1 MFTASGKRA
10 ARWILLAAGFL
21 WMSTRGTDAHPVAQ
35 GGLLVTISS
44 DHVTLRITST
54 LEEVLVASAD
64 ARESGKYKSSAE
76 AAEGHGSYLLK
87 HFRLFAEGRR
97 LTASEPPR
105 RIQDLQDPV
114 PTRFVYEFI
123 YRLDKPAADFRI
135 EEDVL
140 NEFEFAPG
148 NRWEASYVVQINEE
162 GHAVREGLLLAS
174 RQPVVFARDNASA
187 KTNEK
192 PRLDR
197 WQVFRDYFH
206 HGLLH
211 ILTGYDH
218 LLFITALVLSVRSL
232 WELVKVVSAFT
243 LAHSITLALSAFDLF
258 RLSSSVVEP
267 MIAASIVF
275 VALQNVLRPEQTHGW
290 SRLAVAFFFGL
301 FHGLGFAGGL
311 LEAMQGMSSNSL
323 VVAIVGFSIGVE
335 FGHQVVVVP
344 TFCALKFGRGWW
356 RSSPEREKRALFVT
370 RCGSG
375 AISVA
380 GMVYLG
386 AALQWW

>member
-148 NRWEASYVVQINEE
+148 NRWEASYVVQINQE

-174 RQPVVFARDNASA
+174 RQPVVFA
-187 KTNEK
+187 
-192 PRLDR
+192 
-197 WQVFRDYFH
+197 
-206 HGLLH
+206 
-211 ILTGYDH
+211 
-218 LLFITALVLSVRSL
+218 
-232 WELVKVVSAFT
+232 
-243 LAHSITLALSAFDLF
+243 
-258 RLSSSVVEP
+258 
-267 MIAASIVF
+267 
-275 VALQNVLRPEQTHGW
+275 
-290 SRLAVAFFFGL
+290 
-301 FHGLGFAGGL
+301 
-311 LEAMQGMSSNSL
+311 
-323 VVAIVGFSIGVE
+323 
-335 FGHQVVVVP
+335 
-344 TFCALKFGRGWW
+344 
-356 RSSPEREKRALFVT
+356 
-370 RCGSG
+370 
-375 AISVA
+375 
-380 GMVYLG
+380 
-386 AALQWW
+386 